1 MYAISVCVLLFL
13 NKLCGKPY
21 PLLAN
26 HTQRRCTDEELNK
39 ILRSGFIKAFTVFS
53 SFGDLSAALKL
64 TISLC

>member
-21 PLLAN
+21 PFLAN
-26 HTQRRCTDEELNK
+26 HTQKRCTYEELNK
-39 ILRSGFIKAFTVFS
+39 ILSSGFKKAFIVFS
-53 SFGDLSAALKL
+53 PFGDLSTALKL